1 MSSDLKSP
9 FNSTVHYVDPFI
21 LQFTDI
27 ACKVNLALMLVGI
40 IGNVLC
46 IYGFSKKKMRIR
58 KFNWY
63 LLILSIFELLFCII
77 LSVDYLFRLFNKLP
91 KFLHDLNTYTSI
103 IIDFLIHTTD
113 SYIILI
119 TLILS
124 VDRLY
129 AIKNPIKIKEFVT
142 NLHSKNLVVISLSV
156 LVVLKLPGVIL
167 CHQEWENNTLSIY
180 CTFINP
186 LIFNVIPCLVI
197 LILNIVLVFQI
208 IFNQKRISNDVTTL
222 VLSKN
227 QIFGSSSLSCSSNST
242 VVLRNSFKISK
253 VQKSH
258 YFFIIAVSFWTFL
271 TSIPYYSLN
280 TYLFLYRLE
289 VLGKNSNIFS
299 IGICQVITA
308 IFFNSNHCLNF
319 FIYKLFHK
327 DFTILKMKKPQHFT
341 LNNYG

>member
-1 MSSDLKSP
+1 MAFNSSTP

-167 CHQEWENNTLSIY
+167 CHQEGENNYKTIY
-180 CTFINP
+180 CTFITPLVFNIIP
-186 LIFNVIPCLVI
+186 TFFILTMNSFLIFEI
-197 LILNIVLVFQI
+197 LFYYKDISKLKLNDRKYIYKKNRRII
-208 IFNQKRISNDVTTL
+208 IFSYNQKRINRTQRSHFFV
-222 VLSKN
+222 
-227 QIFGSSSLSCSSNST
+227 IF
-242 VVLRNSFKISK
+242 VVAI
-253 VQKSH
+253 
-258 YFFIIAVSFWTFL
+258 WTIL
-271 TSIPYYSLN
+271 TSLPYYSLN
-280 TYLFLYRLE
+280 TYLLLFQL
-289 VLGKNSNIFS
+289 KNFESHFDFIT
-299 IGICQVITA
+299 IGIAQVISS
-308 IFFNSNHCLNF
+308 IFFNSNHCFNF
-319 FIYKLFHK
+319 FIYKFFHK
-327 DFTILKMKKPQHFT
+327 DFKI
-341 LNNYG
+341 